1 MLRYMHALPETSLV
15 CCIPPKGGYEYKKCI
30 VNTIITIT
38 EDNPDVKEAGLAHLC
53 EFIEDC
59 EHVELSVRVLHILG
73 KDGPQAPQPAKY
85 IRFVY
90 NRVILE
96 AAPVRAGE
104 EDG

>member
-1 MLRYMHALPETSLV
+1 M
-15 CCIPPKGGYEYKKCI
+15 
-30 VNTIITIT
+30 NTIITIT

-59 EHVELSVRVLHILG
+59 EHVELSVRVLHVLG

-85 IRFVY
+85 IRFIY

-104 EDG
+104 EGGWMHVQVGVLWFDAVVCCCVWSALTS